1 MTIHHDDILK
11 FDMSNVFP
19 EEAAMPW
26 DGPTPHIY
34 LIGNLP
40 FSVSTPLIIKV
51 SKHVAFPLLAG
62 FLQFCFCVGE
72 MVQNS
77 RKVKIW
83 FGFYL
88 TFLKLYVSDDWI
100 FSY

>member
-51 SKHVAFPLLAG
+51 TKHVAFPLLAG
-62 FLQFCFCVGE
+62 FLQFCFRVRE
-72 MVQNS
+72 MVQNF

-83 FGFYL
+83 FDFIL
-88 TFLKLYVSDDWI
+88 PFCN
-100 FSY
+100 